1 MPLLVAPAARA
12 QGGPDS
18 ARNLAAAC
26 ANCHGT
32 HGASVAGM
40 PGLAGQ
46 SRQFLSS
53 ALKAFRDGQRP
64 GTLMPQLAR
73 GYSDAQIEA
82 LAAWFAA
89 QKAR

>member
-1 MPLLVAPAARA
+1 LPASSARA
-12 QGGPDS
+12 QSTDA

-32 HGASVAGM
+32 NGVAAAGM
-40 PGLAGQ
+40 ASLAGQ
-46 SRQFLSS
+46 SPQFLSA

-64 GTLMPQLAR
+64 GTIMPQLAK

-82 LAAWFAA
+82 LAAWFSA